1 MVSLQAA
8 MAAMALSVAGQT
20 VLLDFYADWCG
31 PCRAMNPAVAA
42 LAAKGYPIKK
52 INIDHHPQLKQ
63 KYGVTGIPCFVMVV
77 DGREVDRVVGGTSI
91 GRLEQMCK
99 AGVGSRRA
107 ASAAGRLAQAAPA
120 KSPPAVAA
128 AEGIAASWTPKKSP
142 SVAAVGP
149 PGGAKGQPT
158 NNFPVCGRDSPIF
171 PVGKSEQSPSY
182 SSAAA
187 NGQFSTP
194 KWTPQQ
200 RPDPTPGQDLI
211 AASVRLRIEDPAGH
225 SCGSGTIIDARQ
237 GEALILTCGHIFR
250 DWRGSGRIDVD
261 LFGGGAPERVA
272 GRLICCDLERDVAL
286 VAVAA
291 PGAVR
296 IARVAPPQY
305 TVGQGSAVVSVGC
318 NNGGWPSARRSR
330 VASLNRYL
338 GPPNIQVDDQPVEG
352 RSGGGLFSSD
362 GLVIGVCNAADPA
375 DREGFFAAL
384 ASIHAILNKA
394 GLAYVYRQQRHGPAQ
409 PVPRGALVAVNP
421 PPMPSQMPRPSR
433 STATATP
440 RLSTEEQAALE
451 EIGRRL
457 QQGAEVICV
466 VRPHADPQAQSEIIV
481 LGRVSAD
488 FHRQW
493 QHGAEMVCIIRSRT
507 DARAQSEI
515 IVLERVSS
523 GFIEQL
529 ASAAGGGRSRRLIS
543 MNVPRQ

>member
-31 PCRAMNPAVAA
+31 PCRAMNPTVAA

-52 INIDHHPQLKQ
+52 VNIDHHPQLKQ

-77 DGREVDRVVGGTSI
+77 DGREVDRVVGVTSI

-99 AGVGSRRA
+99 AGV
-107 ASAAGRLAQAAPA
+107 AGRLAQAAPA
-120 KSPPAVAA
+120 KSPPALAGSQ
-128 AEGIAASWTPKKSP
+128 AEGLPAAWTPKESP
-142 SVAAVGP
+142 PPAAGGP
-149 PGGAKGQPT
+149 PGG
-158 NNFPVCGRDSPIF
+158 VC
-171 PVGKSEQSPSY
+171 ESPSY
-182 SSAAA
+182 SSAGP
-187 NGQFSTP
+187 NGQFSAP

-200 RPDPTPGQDLI
+200 RPTPTPGQDLI

-237 GEALILTCGHIFR
+237 GEALVLTCGHIFR
-250 DWRGSGRIDVD
+250 DWRGGGRIDVD

-296 IARVAPPQY
+296 VARVAPPQY
-305 TVGQGSAVVSVGC
+305 TVGQGSPVVSVGC
-318 NNGGWPSARRSR
+318 NNGGWPSARPSR
-330 VASLNRYL
+330 IASLNRYL

-352 RSGGGLFSSD
+352 RSGGGLFSRD

-384 ASIHAILNKA
+384 ASIHAVLDKA
-394 GLAYVYRQQRHGPAQ
+394 GLAHVYRQQRHGPAQ
-409 PVPRGALVAVNP
+409 PTPRGALVAVNP
-421 PPMPSQMPRPSR
+421 PPMPSRMPRPSH
-433 STATATP
+433 SAAAVPP
-440 RLSTEEQAALE
+440 RLSIEEQAALE

-457 QQGAEVICV
+457 QQGAEVVCV
-466 VRPHADPQAQSEIIV
+466 IRPRNDPQAQSEIVV
-481 LGRVSAD
+481 LDRVLPD
-488 FHRQW
+488 FRRQW
-493 QHGAEMVCIIRSRT
+493 QHGAEMVCVIRSRT
-507 DARAQSEI
+507 DAQAQSEI

-523 GFIEQL
+523 GFLEQL
-529 ASAAGGGRSRRLIS
+529 ASAAGGGCSRRLTS
-543 MNVPRQ
+543 MDVPRQ